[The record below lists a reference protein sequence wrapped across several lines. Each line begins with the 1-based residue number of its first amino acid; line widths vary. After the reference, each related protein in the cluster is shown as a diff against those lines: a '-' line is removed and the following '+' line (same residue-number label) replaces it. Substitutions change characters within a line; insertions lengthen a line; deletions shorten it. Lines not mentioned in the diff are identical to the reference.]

1 MCVTILSAGRSI
13 PSGLTDGAAAVPSMV
28 RNGPRRAAVATPRQ
42 EVRAQSGGEEI
53 IMSRRRKVYKKEEK
67 VDSRYGSPAV
77 ARLISTVMK
86 RGKKSLAERIVYTA
100 IDKSREGSDSVDPLE
115 VLNKALENVRP
126 RLEVKSRRVGGAT
139 YQVPMEVA
147 PARQVSLAMRWIVQY
162 ADNRRGMPMADSL
175 AQEIKDAAAGQGNAI
190 KKREDTH
197 KMAQANRA
205 FAHFRW

>member
-1 MCVTILSAGRSI
+1 
-13 PSGLTDGAAAVPSMV
+13 
-28 RNGPRRAAVATPRQ
+28 
-42 EVRAQSGGEEI
+42 
-53 IMSRRRKVYKKEEK
+53 MSRRRKVYKKEEK
-67 VDSRYGSPAV
+67 LDSRYGSAAV

-147 PARQVSLAMRWIVQY
+147 PARQVSLAMRWIVSY
-162 ADNRRGMPMADSL
+162 ADKHRGMPMA
-175 AQEIKDAAAGQGNAI
+175 AALVPAMVSFLSAGLSRFLLSDFVERFECPLLPASVSSP
-190 KKREDTH
+190 RSSPSS
-197 KMAQANRA
+197 
-205 FAHFRW
+205 W

>member
-1 MCVTILSAGRSI
+1 
-13 PSGLTDGAAAVPSMV
+13 
-28 RNGPRRAAVATPRQ
+28 
-42 EVRAQSGGEEI
+42 
-53 IMSRRRKVYKKEEK
+53 MSRRKRVYRKEER
-67 VDSRYGSPAV
+67 VDSRYGSQAV

-86 RGKKSLAERIVYTA
+86 RGKKSLAERIVYRA
-100 IDKSREGSDSVDPLE
+100 IEKSREGSDSVDPLE

-139 YQVPMEVA
+139 YQVPMEVTA
-147 PARQVSLAMRWIVQY
+147 ARQVSLAMRWIVTY
-162 ADNRRGMPMADSL
+162 ADGRRGMPMADAL
-175 AQEIKDAAAGQGNAI
+175 AQEIKDAASGQGNAI

>member
-1 MCVTILSAGRSI
+1 
-13 PSGLTDGAAAVPSMV
+13 
-28 RNGPRRAAVATPRQ
+28 
-42 EVRAQSGGEEI
+42 
-53 IMSRRRKVYKKEEK
+53 MSRRRKVYKKEER

-139 YQVPMEVA
+139 YQVPMEVRPDRRRA
-147 PARQVSLAMRWIVQY
+147 LAIRWIVS
-162 ADNRRGMPMADSL
+162 AARNRGENTMTEKLAGELLDASSNRG
-175 AQEIKDAAAGQGNAI
+175 AAV

-197 KMAQANRA
+197 KMAEANRA
-205 FAHFRW
+205 FSHYRW

>member
-1 MCVTILSAGRSI
+1 
-13 PSGLTDGAAAVPSMV
+13 
-28 RNGPRRAAVATPRQ
+28 
-42 EVRAQSGGEEI
+42 
-53 IMSRRRKVYKKEEK
+53 MSRRRKVYKKAEH

-77 ARLISTVMK
+77 ARLITTVMK

-100 IDKSREGSDSVDPLE
+100 IEKAREGSDSVDPLE
-115 VLNKALENVRP
+115 VVNKAIENVRP

-147 PARQVSLAMRWIVQY
+147 PARQISLATRWIVEY
-162 ADNRRGMPMADSL
+162 ADNRKGMRMADAL
-175 AQEIKDAAAGQGNAI
+175 AQEIRDAAAGQGNAI